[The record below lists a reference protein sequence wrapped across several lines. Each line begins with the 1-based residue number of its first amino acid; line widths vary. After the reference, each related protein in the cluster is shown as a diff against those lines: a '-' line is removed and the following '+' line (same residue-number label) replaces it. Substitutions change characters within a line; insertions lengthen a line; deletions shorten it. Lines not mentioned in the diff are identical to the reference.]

1 MATLFI
7 GEEVHHPNRSE
18 KFKIL
23 DGATIGESEMSEM
36 GDEVNGLQL

>member
-7 GEEVHHPNRSE
+7 GEEVNSLNRLE
-18 KFKIL
+18 EFKVL
-23 DGATIGESEMSEM
+23 DGATIGESGMSKM